1 MDTETTAKQKR
12 NTHVLAIFQHL
23 LAAATFF
30 FLLYDM
36 Q

>member
-1 MDTETTAKQKR
+1 MDTETAAKQKR

-23 LAAATFF
+23 LATT